1 MSEKQSPTKKK
12 QKKPFNIYKLFTI
25 LLFTILLVVAGVLVR
40 NWYVQNTA
48 EKQYED
54 LAAQVNRL
62 QESMRDN
69 AISVPSQTED
79 ETQIA
84 EMEQGTESTEDSEL
98 SQLGISIPQKTLDW
112 DALHA
117 VNPDIYAWI
126 YIPGTDIDYPIL
138 QNAVDDSYYLNYNMN
153 GSKGY
158 PGCIYTEKINSKEFT
173 DFDTVV
179 YGHNMRDDSMFA
191 TLHYFEDSAFFANCP
206 YIYVYTGDKVLV
218 YEIWSAYESDNFHIL
233 YSNDFTTQSGRQ
245 IYLDKIYNK
254 ADSANMR
261 NDIQAT
267 DQSHILTLS
276 TCIKGKSQ
284 NRFLVQAVLLNEEE
298 L

>member
-1 MSEKQSPTKKK
+1 
-12 QKKPFNIYKLFTI
+12 
-25 LLFTILLVVAGVLVR
+25 
-40 NWYVQNTA
+40 
-48 EKQYED
+48 
-54 LAAQVNRL
+54 
-62 QESMRDN
+62 
-69 AISVPSQTED
+69 
-79 ETQIA
+79 
-84 EMEQGTESTEDSEL
+84 
-98 SQLGISIPQKTLDW
+98 
-112 DALHA
+112 
-117 VNPDIYAWI
+117 
-126 YIPGTDIDYPIL
+126 
-138 QNAVDDSYYLNYNMN
+138 
-153 GSKGY
+153 
-158 PGCIYTEKINSKEFT
+158 
-173 DFDTVV
+173 
-179 YGHNMRDDSMFA
+179 MFA
-191 TLHYFEDSAFFANCP
+191 SLHNYEKGDFFANNP

>member
-158 PGCIYTEKINSKEFT
+158 P
-173 DFDTVV
+173 
-179 YGHNMRDDSMFA
+179 
-191 TLHYFEDSAFFANCP
+191 
-206 YIYVYTGDKVLV
+206 
-218 YEIWSAYESDNFHIL
+218 
-233 YSNDFTTQSGRQ
+233 
-245 IYLDKIYNK
+245 
-254 ADSANMR
+254 
-261 NDIQAT
+261 
-267 DQSHILTLS
+267 
-276 TCIKGKSQ
+276 
-284 NRFLVQAVLLNEEE
+284 
-298 L
+298 